1 MNEIEIL
8 ELLAATR
15 RATWECAVRGMA
27 HALGTPLNV
36 VLGHAELL
44 EEENKSSSSPRSITT
59 QVQAMEKL
67 ITRSIGYASSA
78 GDPMQQARASG
89 QELCALVTSLLGT
102 RASGVGFQCDAIP
115 VAVPRQTGCVMLH
128 GLALF
133 GLERIAD
140 GGKVELYCERTST
153 HTSFRLV
160 CAKTSIGARTVR
172 DMSEPWLADP
182 IDATPEALGLAVA
195 MAACRS
201 LGGTAR
207 REPGTDPFGLVLAW
221 PH

>member
-1 MNEIEIL
+1 
-8 ELLAATR
+8 
-15 RATWECAVRGMA
+15 MA

-44 EEENKSSSSPRSITT
+44 EEEHKSSSSPRSISM
-59 QVQAMEKL
+59 QVQTMEKL
-67 ITRSIGYASSA
+67 ITRSIGYASGAFGASDARLSA
-78 GDPMQQARASG
+78 QQ
-89 QELCALVTSLLGT
+89 LCALVTSLLGS
-102 RASGVGFQCDAIP
+102 RAASVRFSCDAVP
-115 VAVPRQTGCVMLH
+115 VSIQRELGCVMLH
-128 GLALF
+128 GLVRF
-133 GLERIAD
+133 GLER
-140 GGKVELYCERTST
+140 VEGEGRVEAYCERSST

-160 CAKTSIGARTVR
+160 CPRSTIGSRTVR

-182 IDATPEALGLAVA
+182 IDATPEALELAVA

-207 REPGTDPFGLVLAW
+207 RESSLEPFSLTLSW

>member
-1 MNEIEIL
+1 
-8 ELLAATR
+8 
-15 RATWECAVRGMA
+15 MA

-59 QVQAMEKL
+59 QVQTMEKL
-67 ITRSIGYASSA
+67 ITRSIGYVSSA
-78 GDPMQQARASG
+78 GDAARQSRVSG
-89 QELCALVTSLLGT
+89 PELCSLVTGLLGT
-102 RASGVGFQCDAIP
+102 RGTSVSFQCDAVP
-115 VAVPRQTGCVMLH
+115 VAIPRETGCVMLH
-128 GLALF
+128 GLVLF
-133 GLERIAD
+133 GLERATD
-140 GGKVELYCERTST
+140 GGRVELFCERTST

-160 CAKTSIGARTVR
+160 CARSSIGTRTVR

-182 IDATPEALGLAVA
+182 IDQSPEALELAIA

-201 LGGTAR
+201 LGGSAR
-207 REPGTDPFGLVLAW
+207 REPGNEPFGLTLAW